1 MKAIVCENCM
11 KSTPSLLEVRTLESG
26 IRSKKL
32 HFCPQ
37 CLESKL
43 RRINHTK
50 RKTQTVIDIPLDMDR
65 PKITQEVKSMLD

>member
-1 MKAIVCENCM
+1 MKAIICEICL
-11 KSTPSLLEVRTLESG
+11 KAVPVLLEVRTLESG

-37 CLESKL
+37 CLEAQL

-50 RKTQTVIDIPLDMDR
+50 RDRRQIIDIPLDMDR
-65 PKITQEVKSMLD
+65 PKITEEVKAMLD

>member
-1 MKAIVCENCM
+1 MKAYVCEICL

-26 IRSKKL
+26 KRSPKL

-37 CLESKL
+37 CLEVQL

-50 RKTQTVIDIPLDMDR
+50 RKTTHVIDIPLDMDR

>member
-1 MKAIVCENCM
+1 MKAFVCEICL
-11 KSTPSLLEVRTLESG
+11 KSSPTMLEVRTLESG
-26 IRSKKL
+26 KRSQKL

-37 CLESKL
+37 CLESQL

-50 RKTQTVIDIPLDMDR
+50 RNTRAVIDIPLDMDR